1 MKRKSPHKVVRYRVT
16 ARTRMGRLRERSVWV
31 THVLGR
37 GRSPGQLIQYKLRG
51 VTAALGV
58 LSRIQVLIGTLY
70 ATFDLTHPPALSIKF
85 HMYHC

>member
-1 MKRKSPHKVVRYRVT
+1 MIKRKSPHKVVRYRVT
-16 ARTRMGRLRERSVWV
+16 ARTRMGRLRERSVRV

-37 GRSPGQLIQYKLRG
+37 GRSPGQLIQCKLRG

-70 ATFDLTHPPALSIKF
+70 STFDFGTRPGTE
-85 HMYHC
+85 